1 MKKNLDAKDLMGIGV
16 LVLSVYLILRLQDKR
31 YGFSLLILSLMYLV
45 IRERGRI
52 PSSSAVAQ
60 EVALHEGNLRVIKAL
75 NLKGNAIFVPPRGR
89 IKEDKVFIP
98 LTRGGRRVPNLTD
111 EDVFNPGL
119 FGTEM
124 GVMLPSPGKEI
135 LRDLE
140 NSGTLNTD
148 SIGSEEAEALVEPF
162 LGAEGLFDSVRIF
175 DRGGEV
181 KVEVM
186 GGLWYKIHR
195 RVEESFPGYMRQYPT
210 PPLSAVLSAIARV
223 KMRPMRIRS
232 ATTEGERGVV
242 LLEGV
247 EME

>member
-16 LVLSVYLILRLQDKR
+16 LVLSVYLILKLQDKR

-52 PSSSAVAQ
+52 PYSSAVAQ

-98 LTRGGRRVPNLTD
+98 LMRGGRRVPNLTD

-162 LGAEGLFDSVRIF
+162 LGAEGLFDTVRIF
-175 DRGGEV
+175 D
-181 KVEVM
+181 
-186 GGLWYKIHR
+186 
-195 RVEESFPGYMRQYPT
+195 
-210 PPLSAVLSAIARV
+210 
-223 KMRPMRIRS
+223 
-232 ATTEGERGVV
+232 
-242 LLEGV
+242 
-247 EME
+247 